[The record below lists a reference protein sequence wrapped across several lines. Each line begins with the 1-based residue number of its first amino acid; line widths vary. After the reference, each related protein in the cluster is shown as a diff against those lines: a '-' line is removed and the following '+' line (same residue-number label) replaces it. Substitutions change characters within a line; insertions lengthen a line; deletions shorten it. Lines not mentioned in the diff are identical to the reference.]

1 MHVFAFENLIW
12 RVVIALVT
20 DAHFAASRM
29 MIGGILLSAGGLFCA
44 TCLAGAGRLG
54 LA

>member
-12 RVVIALVT
+12 RVVIALET

-29 MIGGILLSAGGLFCA
+29 MIGGILFSAGGLFCA